1 LVVYVDL
8 VFLINLL
15 IDGAL
20 LLSTAWLR
28 KLPVRRWR
36 MAAAA
41 IIGAGYVVFMLFPSM
56 SMMFT
61 LVVKIVFSVL
71 MVLTAFGFGR
81 LQSFL
86 GNLGAFYLV
95 NFAVAGGIV
104 GIHYLLLSQSELL
117 NEIWFSR
124 SGGMRVEWTG
134 GLLYV
139 ATAIALLLFFYKSVF
154 GSLLTRKKLEGFTAE
169 VTIRIGDT
177 EFRCTGLI
185 DTGNRLY
192 EPLTRTPVM
201 IVEAGL
207 WEDVLPASWM
217 KCIRESEV
225 EKIIVDLDA
234 TDGFE
239 WQDRLRLVPYRGVNR
254 NNRFLLAIKP
264 DRVIIHYAEQ
274 LVEAKKVLIGMDG
287 GKLCAD
293 GTYRAI
299 IHPALVS

>member
-1 LVVYVDL
+1 
-8 VFLINLL
+8 
-15 IDGAL
+15 
-20 LLSTAWLR
+20 
-28 KLPVRRWR
+28 
-36 MAAAA
+36 
-41 IIGAGYVVFMLFPSM
+41 
-56 SMMFT
+56 
-61 LVVKIVFSVL
+61 
-71 MVLTAFGFGR
+71 
-81 LQSFL
+81 
-86 GNLGAFYLV
+86 LGAFYLV